1 MCSIL
6 IYFSILDEYLSKRKK
21 NVQAIKQDKFKI
33 AYENDIKKL
42 PQNIKEGIKFYY
54 VEDYTEVFKI
64 VFP

>member
-33 AYENDIKKL
+33 AYENDVMVKNKQLPAKVLVKL
-42 PQNIKEGIKFYY
+42 KMGY
-54 VEDYTEVFKI
+54 KI
-64 VFP
+64 GKY